1 MTNHSG
7 LKKRRFFQA
16 RTFKKVKRVNITT
29 NRYNLHEY
37 AEGTLGVGNI
47 EQSVKLPE
55 GENIND
61 WLAMNT
67 IEFQNTAKL
76 LFQLIQERCTTE
88 TCPKMTAGPRYEY
101 YWKEGKKLVQTTY
114 LLNFFF
120 FYSSNDYMNRLLL
133 WVDELT
139 EDPKIFPPMENDP
152 FPKHFKKYVAVI
164 FKRLFRVYAH
174 IFTCHFRDIQDMGTE
189 PHFNSCYKHFLLF
202 VLHFKLLKKSDLEP
216 LKVLNEKLLKNTKTQ
231 KKK

>member
-1 MTNHSG
+1 MSHSG
-7 LKKRRFFQA
+7 LKKRRFFQP

-76 LFQLIQERCTTE
+76 LFQLIQERCTSE
-88 TCPKMTAGPRYEY
+88 SCPKMTAGPRYEY
-101 YWKEGKKLVQTTY
+101 YWQEGKKSVQTT
-114 LLNFFF
+114 LL
-120 FYSSNDYMNRLLL
+120 S

-152 FPKHFKKYVAVI
+152 FPKHFKKYVSVI

-216 LKVLNEKLLKNTKTQ
+216 LKVLNEKLLKNSKTES
-231 KKK
+231 KKKKKKKKN

>member
-1 MTNHSG
+1 MKNHSG

-76 LFQLIQERCTTE
+76 LFQLVQERCTTE
-88 TCPKMTAGPRYEY
+88 TCPKMTAA
-101 YWKEGKKLVQTTY
+101 
-114 LLNFFF
+114 
-120 FYSSNDYMNRLLL
+120 NDYMNRLLL

-231 KKK
+231 KKKKKK